1 MTIKQLLESYDEP
14 LNESLFDKKK
24 LEAVGKKI
32 KNGAKFVAK
41 LSAIILALHGAFSSM
56 AGQQIMSWDR
66 DTLGRRIEMAKE
78 SLKEAKKEY
87 LFLDGGIED
96 GKIYPDIY
104 PEVRSK
110 LRNQIMATSDVIDK
124 AEAVLNKE
132 GKLLKAANPYSDK
145 SLKAVKNEIDKV
157 TTSMKI
163 TDKVLR
169 EADKEIENNAAAHR
183 ADLKLKGDPIFR
195 TYKDAQKAKEIFDKN
210 GY

>member
-1 MTIKQLLESYDEP
+1 
-14 LNESLFDKKK
+14 
-24 LEAVGKKI
+24 
-32 KNGAKFVAK
+32 
-41 LSAIILALHGAFSSM
+41 
-56 AGQQIMSWDR
+56 MSWDR

-132 GKLLKAANPYSDK
+132 GKLLKGANPFSDK
-145 SLKAVKNEIDKV
+145 SLKAVIKEIDKV

-183 ADLKLKGDPIFR
+183 ADLHLHGDPIFR
-195 TYKDAQKAKEIFDKN
+195 THKDPQKAKEIFDKN

>member
-1 MTIKQLLESYDEP
+1 MTIKELLESYDEP
-14 LNESLFDKKK
+14 LNEGFKD
-24 LEAVGKKI
+24 KI
-32 KNGAKFVAK
+32 KSGFKKFKEGAKFAAK
-41 LSAIILALHGAFSSM
+41 LGAILIALNTAFSSA
-56 AGQQIMSWDR
+56 AGTNIMSWDR

-132 GKLLKAANPYSDK
+132 GKLLKGANPFSDK
-145 SLKAVKNEIDKV
+145 SLKAVKKEIDKV

-183 ADLKLKGDPIFR
+183 ADLHLHGDPIFR
-195 TYKDAQKAKEIFDKN
+195 THKDPQKAKEIFDKN

>member
-24 LEAVGKKI
+24 LKAVGKKI

-87 LFLDGGIED
+87 LSLGGSIAD
-96 GKIYPDIY
+96 GKVYPDIY
-104 PEVRSK
+104 PEARSK

-145 SLKAVKNEIDKV
+145 SLKAVKKEIDKV
-157 TTSMKI
+157 TTSMEI
-163 TDKVLR
+163 TDKVLK
-169 EADKEIENNAAAHR
+169 EVDKEVENNGDANRASLHLTGNFYPRVWKDVEKAH
-183 ADLKLKGDPIFR
+183 KIFR
-195 TYKDAQKAKEIFDKN
+195 EG